1 MPEDVEPAGAA
12 DEELRIYS
20 AESEA
25 VSPPVGVRPQLPSEL
40 PSNVSVEQ
48 LSRIDLIV
56 SPAGTVESVKLVGT
70 PHNVHD
76 SMLLSAAKTWQFQP
90 ALKDGVPV
98 RYRKTVWIA
107 LQ

>member
-1 MPEDVEPAGAA
+1 MTERLPPPNDLSVTPEDVTPAGAA

-56 SPAGTVESVKLVGT
+56 SPSGRW
-70 PHNVHD
+70 N
-76 SMLLSAAKTWQFQP
+76 
-90 ALKDGVPV
+90 
-98 RYRKTVWIA
+98 R
-107 LQ
+107 